1 MESSLSSDKETLLE
15 LCLSYNSNIDVV
27 KLLMSEY
34 DINVVSKTK
43 LQILLHSAAKNN
55 TIVEVIQVLIK
66 AGADVKAK
74 DKNDLTSLEFTAV
87 NNPSADVL
95 RMLLKACPNMPS
107 SQMQD
112 LLFSTAEQNPSGSIV
127 KLMVDKSNDAKAA
140 LFIAVN
146 RSP

>member
-1 MESSLSSDKETLLE
+1 MEDDL
-15 LCLSYNSNIDVV
+15 YNSTNCDKVS
-27 KLLMSEY
+27 SER
-34 DINVVSKTK
+34 
-43 LQILLHSAAKNN
+43 AAKKD
-55 TIVEVIQVLIK
+55 TSAEVIQLLIK

-74 DKNDLTSLEFTAV
+74 DKNDLTSLEFTAI

-127 KLMVDKSNDAKAA
+127 KFMVDKSNDAKAA